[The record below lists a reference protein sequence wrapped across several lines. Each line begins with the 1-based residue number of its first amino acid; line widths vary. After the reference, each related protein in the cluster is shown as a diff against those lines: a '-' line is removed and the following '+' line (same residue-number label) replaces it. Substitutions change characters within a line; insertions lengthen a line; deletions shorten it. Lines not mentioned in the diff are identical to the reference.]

1 MCLIDF
7 WMQETVKK
15 LIALSEFSETT
26 AAPPPNTSNVETGSY
41 LFDFLFAAQDAST
54 SSLHWVVTLLDSHLK
69 VLAKVREE
77 VELIWLL
84 ESDSL
89 ITGDQIVQMKYM
101 HTDAHDGEWDS
112 MVQSS
117 GNQIAQM
124 KYTHAVSSFTVSC
137 IQKSIKHVG
146 SFPFFMFSLLC
157 STQTNRVFLSSTFF
171 FFLIT
176 KEKESQNGV
185 ALLI

>member
-15 LIALSEFSETT
+15 LITLFESGETT

-41 LFDFLFAAQDAST
+41 LFDFFFAAQDAST
-54 SSLHWVVTLLDSHLK
+54 SSLHWAVTLLDSHLK

-89 ITGDQIVQMKYM
+89 ITGDQIVQMKYT
-101 HTDAHDGEWDS
+101 HTDAHGGEWDS

-117 GNQIAQM
+117 DDQIAQM

-137 IQKSIKHVG
+137 I
-146 SFPFFMFSLLC
+146 
-157 STQTNRVFLSSTFF
+157 
-171 FFLIT
+171 
-176 KEKESQNGV
+176 
-185 ALLI
+185 